1 MSENTEE
8 TPAKSINAF
17 TAFENYDNF
26 KGEAGHTEFWSFFAL
41 VHVVVLLLMIPAIPV
56 FFRETGDGIVTEN
69 NWHASLT
76 LSLPVIIWGLLVVI
90 PLCSLLVRRL
100 NNSPYGSYVFGLLTI
115 MPALLC
121 IYCNRYLETSF
132 VWTLFW
138 FYEFLF
144 VLVGCLPGNAKPAE
158 EVAEEV
164 TAVAPVETKS

>member
-26 KGEAGHTEFWSFFAL
+26 KGQATHAEFWSFFAL

-90 PLCSLLVRRL
+90 PLVSLLIRRL
-100 NNSPYGSYVFGLLTI
+100 NDSLKKFVVLYSIGTVAVIALGICGWLFLKETSPYTF
-115 MPALLC
+115 
-121 IYCNRYLETSF
+121 
-132 VWTLFW
+132 LFW
-138 FYEFLF
+138 VVELLF
-144 VLVGCLPGNAKPAE
+144 IGAGVLPQKSAE
-158 EVAEEV
+158 E
-164 TAVAPVETKS
+164 SM